1 VNEDEQLLSTLLK
14 QEEVLRLTEFTNDIA
29 FELGL
34 RLVEAARKEGKGIT
48 IDIRRNGQQLFHSAL
63 PGTSA
68 DNDAWIVRKNRVVD
82 RFGHSSYY
90 MGRYYASN
98 DSTLEKSALL
108 PESEYAAHGGAFPI
122 IIKNVGV
129 VGTITVSGLPQR
141 EDHEFVVRVLAGFLG
156 VTLPG

>member
-1 VNEDEQLLSTLLK
+1 MNEDDQLLNTLLK

-68 DNDAWIVRKNRVVD
+68 DNDAWIVRKNRVVE

-90 MGRYYASN
+90 MGRYYASK
-98 DSTLEKSALL
+98 DTTLEKSALL
-108 PESEYAAHGGAFPI
+108 PESDYAAHGGAFPV

>member
-1 VNEDEQLLSTLLK
+1 MNEDEQLLSTLLK

-68 DNDAWIVRKNRVVD
+68 DNDAWIVRKNRVVE

-90 MGRYYASN
+90 MGRYYASK
-98 DSTLEKSALL
+98 DSTLEKSAHL
-108 PESEYAAHGGAFPI
+108 PESEYAAHGGAFPV